1 MRVRLAQS
9 FKGSPNLHPV
19 HLIESTLDSLHTN
32 TLWCVPLLHAP
43 QTHPALPNQAAAPAE
58 HATALGATAA
68 TAAADGSTAAAAAA
82 AAAAVGPLPGG
93 PAPQSYEVSRSI
105 MEGSGAYAPSFDS
118 EGRVVRL
125 AAKLF
130 NVTPRELPPD
140 LKASLTGW
148 LSTAPAGVEGYIRPG
163 CVFLCLHATVSVR

>member
-1 MRVRLAQS
+1 MADTLLSAVDDKSEVGKLLSSLLANPFQLQALRLVL
-9 FKGSPNLHPV
+9 GM
-19 HLIESTLDSLHTN
+19 
-32 TLWCVPLLHAP
+32 

-58 HATALGATAA
+58 HAATLGATAA
-68 TAAADGSTAAAAAA
+68 TATADGSTAAAAAA
-82 AAAAVGPLPGG
+82 GPIPGG

-105 MEGSGAYAPSFDS
+105 MEGSGPYAPSFDS

-148 LSTAPAGVEGYIRPG
+148 LSTAPAAVEGYIRPG
-163 CVFLCLHATVSVR
+163 CVFLCLHVTVSVR